1 MQEKH
6 TKLPIFN
13 GLQKNVLQ
21 VLLLALVIMFP
32 FSNSIAQS
40 GKIKT
45 VVIDAGHGGH
55 DPGCHGASNNE
66 KEVCLSMA
74 LKLGALI
81 KERYPDIKVIYTRTT
96 DVFVELAERA
106 NIANRNN
113 ADLFIC
119 IHANA
124 GSTTA
129 YGSETYVLG
138 LHRTDAQQKVA
149 ERENASISLE
159 DDKGAKYRSYDL
171 TPDGIIALQFQLAVF
186 HRQSILFAEML
197 QKEFK
202 RIGRYDRGVKQAGF
216 LVLYK
221 TTMPSVLIE
230 TAFLPNPTEE
240 KLIGTAEGQQKMA
253 QAMFQAFINF
263 KNATEGKVGTA
274 GASPTKEPTEPKIQE
289 AAPTENKPIESK
301 PAQTT
306 QTTSNPTQ
314 ATNNSSKENGLV
326 FRVQIETSTQALPK
340 NSSRFKG
347 LEVFEYQDNTLF
359 KYCTGTFPNDLQGAK
374 NYKNE
379 LIEKGF
385 EHAFVVAFLNGERI
399 SIEKAIKLAENK

>member
-1 MQEKH
+1 MQIKR

-13 GLQKNVLQ
+13 GLQKNACRVILLTVIVL
-21 VLLLALVIMFP
+21 
-32 FSNSIAQS
+32 FSNIDGWAQNS
-40 GKIKT
+40 KIKT

-55 DPGCHGASNNE
+55 DPGCHGAHNNE
-66 KEVCLSMA
+66 KEVCLAMA

-81 KERYPDIKVIYTRTT
+81 KERYPDIKIIYTRST
-96 DVFVELAERA
+96 DVFIELAERA

-149 ERENASISLE
+149 ERENASIALE

-186 HRQSILFAEML
+186 HRQSILFAEMI

-240 KLIGTAEGQQKMA
+240 KLIGSAEGQQKMA
-253 QAMFQAFINF
+253 QSMFNAFVNY
-263 KNATEGKVGTA
+263 KNVTEGKTVTSGT
-274 GASPTKEPTEPKIQE
+274 TVQ
-289 AAPTENKPIESK
+289 NNNVK
-301 PAQTT
+301 PAPVQG
-306 QTTSNPTQ
+306 
-314 ATNNSSKENGLV
+314 NNSQAQEKVKEQGLI
-326 FRVQIETSTQALPK
+326 FKVQIETASKAISTK
-340 NSSRFKG
+340 SSYFKG
-347 LEVFEYQDNTLF
+347 LEIFEYQDNSLY
-359 KYCTGTFPNDLQGAK
+359 KYCAGHFPNNLQGAK
-374 NYKNE
+374 NYKDE
-379 LIEKGF
+379 LTKMGF
-385 EHAFVVAFLNGERI
+385 SNAFVVAFLDGERI
-399 SIEKAIKLAENK
+399 SIEIALKLAEKN

>member
-1 MQEKH
+1 MQEKR

-13 GLQKNVLQ
+13 GLQKNAARII
-21 VLLLALVIMFP
+21 LLAVVVL
-32 FSNSIAQS
+32 FSNATLWAQS
-40 GKIKT
+40 SKIKT

-55 DPGCHGASNNE
+55 DPGCHGAHNNE

-81 KERYPDIKVIYTRTT
+81 KERYPDIKIIYTRTT

-149 ERENASISLE
+149 ERENASIALE

-186 HRQSILFAEML
+186 HRQSILFAEMI

-240 KLIGTAEGQQKMA
+240 KLIGSVEGQQKMA
-253 QAMFQAFINF
+253 QAMFQAFINY
-263 KNATEGKVGTA
+263 KNATEGKTVLGGTTVQNNTETRPVQNNITKPQDLPKE
-274 GASPTKEPTEPKIQE
+274 SPKEQ
-289 AAPTENKPIESK
+289 
-301 PAQTT
+301 
-306 QTTSNPTQ
+306 
-314 ATNNSSKENGLV
+314 GLV
-326 FRVQIETSTQALPK
+326 FKVQIETSNKAISTK
-340 NSSRFKG
+340 SSHFKG
-347 LEVFEYQDNTLF
+347 LEIFEYQDNSLY
-359 KYCTGTFPNDLQGAK
+359 KYCAGSFPNDLQGAK

-379 LIEKGF
+379 LTQMGF
-385 EHAFVVAFLNGERI
+385 SNAFVVAFLDGERI
-399 SIEKAIKLAENK
+399 SIEKALKLAEKN

>member
-1 MQEKH
+1 MQEKR

-13 GLQKNVLQ
+13 GLQKNALSVF
-21 VLLLALVIMFP
+21 LLAALVL
-32 FSNSIAQS
+32 FSSAATWAQS
-40 GKIKT
+40 SKIKT

-55 DPGCHGASNNE
+55 DPGCHGAQNNE

-81 KERYPDIKVIYTRTT
+81 KERYPDIKIIYTRST

-149 ERENASISLE
+149 ERENASIALE

-186 HRQSILFAEML
+186 HRQSILFAEMI

-240 KLIGTAEGQQKMA
+240 KLIGTVEGQQKMA
-253 QAMFQAFINF
+253 QSMFQAFVNY
-263 KNATEGKVGTA
+263 KNATEGKTVVGGTTA
-274 GASPTKEPTEPKIQE
+274 QQNNNDTRPAESSPPKPVEIPKETV
-289 AAPTENKPIESK
+289 
-301 PAQTT
+301 
-306 QTTSNPTQ
+306 
-314 ATNNSSKENGLV
+314 KEQGLV
-326 FRVQIETSTQALPK
+326 FKVQIETSNKAISTK
-340 NSSRFKG
+340 SSHFKG
-347 LEVFEYQDNTLF
+347 LEIFEYQDNTLF
-359 KYCTGTFPNDLQGAK
+359 KYCAGSFANDLQGAK

-379 LIEKGF
+379 LVQMGF
-385 EHAFVVAFLNGERI
+385 ANAFVVAFLDGERI
-399 SIEKAIKLAENK
+399 SIEKALKLAEKN

>member
-1 MQEKH
+1 MQEKR

-13 GLQKNVLQ
+13 GLQKNAIRVF
-21 VLLLALVIMFP
+21 LLAALFLI
-32 FSNSIAQS
+32 SDNIIWGQTN
-40 GKIKT
+40 KIKT
-45 VVIDAGHGGH
+45 IVIDAGHGGH
-55 DPGCHGASNNE
+55 DPGCHGAQNNE

-81 KERYPDIKVIYTRTT
+81 KERYPDIKIIYTRST

-149 ERENASISLE
+149 ERENASIALE

-186 HRQSILFAEML
+186 HRQSILFAEMI

-230 TAFLPNPTEE
+230 TAFLPNPAEE

-253 QAMFQAFINF
+253 QSMFQAFVNY
-263 KNATEGKVGTA
+263 KNATEGKTVVGGTTA
-274 GASPTKEPTEPKIQE
+274 QQPTNDYNQALNNPT
-289 AAPTENKPIESK
+289 KPIEI
-301 PAQTT
+301 P
-306 QTTSNPTQ
+306 
-314 ATNNSSKENGLV
+314 KETIKEQGLV
-326 FRVQIETSTQALPK
+326 FRVQIETSNKAIPVK
-340 NSSRFKG
+340 SSHFKG
-347 LEVFEYQDNTLF
+347 LEIFEYQDNTLF
-359 KYCTGTFPNDLQGAK
+359 KYCTGTFPNDLQAAK

-379 LIEKGF
+379 LIQKGF
-385 EHAFVVAFLNGERI
+385 PHAFVVAFLDGERI
-399 SIEKAIKLAENK
+399 SIEKAIKLAEKN

>member
-1 MQEKH
+1 MQIKR

-13 GLQKNVLQ
+13 GLQKNACRVI
-21 VLLLALVIMFP
+21 LLAVIVL
-32 FSNSIAQS
+32 FSNTVSWAQS
-40 GKIKT
+40 SKIKT

-55 DPGCHGASNNE
+55 DPGCHGANNNE
-66 KEVCLSMA
+66 KEVCLAMA

-81 KERYPDIKVIYTRTT
+81 KERYPDIKIIYTRST

-149 ERENASISLE
+149 ERENASIALE

-186 HRQSILFAEML
+186 HRQSILFAEMI

-240 KLIGTAEGQQKMA
+240 KLIGSAEGQQKMA
-253 QAMFQAFINF
+253 QSMFDAFVNY
-263 KNATEGKVGTA
+263 KNATEGKTVVGGT
-274 GASPTKEPTEPKIQE
+274 TVQNNIEP
-289 AAPTENKPIESK
+289 APVL
-301 PAQTT
+301 
-306 QTTSNPTQ
+306 
-314 ATNNSSKENGLV
+314 NNSAQSQETVKEQGLI
-326 FRVQIETSTQALPK
+326 FKVQIETASKAISTK
-340 NSSRFKG
+340 SSHFKG
-347 LEVFEYQDNTLF
+347 LEIFEYQDNSLY
-359 KYCTGTFPNDLQGAK
+359 KYCAGYFPNNLQGAK
-374 NYKNE
+374 NYKDE
-379 LIEKGF
+379 LTKMGYSN
-385 EHAFVVAFLNGERI
+385 AFVVAFLDGERI
-399 SIEKAIKLAENK
+399 SIEKALKLAEKN

>member
-1 MQEKH
+1 MQEKR

-13 GLQKNVLQ
+13 GLRKNAICLF
-21 VLLLALVIMFP
+21 LLAVVATFP
-32 FSNSIAQS
+32 LGLTFAQTN
-40 GKIKT
+40 KIKT
-45 VVIDAGHGGH
+45 IVIDAGHGGH
-55 DPGCHGASNNE
+55 DPGCHGAQNNE

-81 KERYPDIKVIYTRTT
+81 KEQYPEIKIIYTRST

-149 ERENASISLE
+149 ERENASIALE

-253 QAMFQAFINF
+253 QAMFQAFVNY
-263 KNATEGKVGTA
+263 KNTTEGKTVVGGTTTQA
-274 GASPTKEPTEPKIQE
+274 NQTESK
-289 AAPTENKPIESK
+289 TTDNK
-301 PAQTT
+301 PAQPTE
-306 QTTSNPTQ
+306 TSAPQ
-314 ATNNSSKENGLV
+314 PKEEGLV
-326 FRVQIETSTQALPK
+326 FRVQIETSNKAVSK
-340 NSSRFKG
+340 NASRFNG
-347 LEVFEYQDNTLF
+347 LDIFEYQDNTLF
-359 KYCTGTFPNDLQGAK
+359 KYCAGKFPNDLQGAK

-379 LIEKGF
+379 LIQKGF
-385 EHAFVVAFLNGERI
+385 PNAFVVAFLDGERI
-399 SIEKAIKLAENK
+399 SIEKALKLAEKN

>member
-1 MQEKH
+1 
-6 TKLPIFN
+6 
-13 GLQKNVLQ
+13 LQKNACRVI
-21 VLLLALVIMFP
+21 LLAVIVL
-32 FSNSIAQS
+32 FSNTVSWAQS
-40 GKIKT
+40 SKIKT

-55 DPGCHGASNNE
+55 DPGCHGANNNE
-66 KEVCLSMA
+66 KEVCLAMA

-81 KERYPDIKVIYTRTT
+81 KERYPDIKIIYTRST

-149 ERENASISLE
+149 ERENASIALE

-186 HRQSILFAEML
+186 HRQSILFAEMI

-240 KLIGTAEGQQKMA
+240 KLIGSAEGQQKMA
-253 QAMFQAFINF
+253 QSMFNAFVNY
-263 KNATEGKVGTA
+263 KNVTEGKTVTSGT
-274 GASPTKEPTEPKIQE
+274 TVQ
-289 AAPTENKPIESK
+289 NNNVK
-301 PAQTT
+301 PAPVQG
-306 QTTSNPTQ
+306 
-314 ATNNSSKENGLV
+314 NNSQAQEKVKEQGLI
-326 FRVQIETSTQALPK
+326 FKVQIETASKAISTK
-340 NSSRFKG
+340 SSYFKG
-347 LEVFEYQDNTLF
+347 LEIFEYQDNSLY
-359 KYCTGTFPNDLQGAK
+359 KYCAGHFPNNLQGAK
-374 NYKNE
+374 NYKDE
-379 LIEKGF
+379 LTKMGF
-385 EHAFVVAFLNGERI
+385 SNAFVVAFLDGERI
-399 SIEKAIKLAENK
+399 SIEKALKLAEKN